1 MGRTARILTWSAGI
15 FVGLIALGVGAGYLF
30 VTSDDFRSRVESG
43 ASAYSGRKTHIA
55 KISIDWGST
64 AHVHLDGVE
73 VANADWGKADH
84 MLKVEQVDFD
94 IRLWPL
100 LKGDFVLPN
109 LVLRKPEVAVE
120 VGDKEQL
127 NWSLGESPGDD
138 RRRQG
143 GSAQGTLPDT
153 ADRAARDHRRAPLLP
168 GHQAQALARWHDL
181 DGGGQGR
188 RAAAGRAAAQG
199 QDREPAAHG
208 PLHRRLG
215 PDAARHRAAL
225 SDRSQCRLWRHEAH
239 LEGHRAGSLPVD
251 RRQRRSHALRTE
263 PVGDLSLAGHSRTT
277 DAALPHQRQAR
288 ARARP
293 VEVRQHQ
300 VACRRQRS
308 HRRHPDR
315 RDQEARV
322 PHRQA
327 GVAAPGLRRS
337 GASGR
342 RAAGQDRQRL
352 GAAEADPAAA
362 RSHRRSVSQRAAP
375 YRAPQGDEHGR
386 HARRQEGRRAGLSAG
401 AGTGLPRPDQQRR
414 GDGQA
419 AHLVAGWRRYH
430 RGRAWRSTPR
440 PTCPRCAQ
448 RSRGRTSSSACSSA
462 IRAIST
468 PPRARSRA
476 R

>member
-15 FVGLIALGVGAGYLF
+15 FVGLVVVAVGAAYLF

-100 LKGDFVLPN
+100 LKGDYRPAEP
-109 LVLRKPEVAVE
+109 RAAQARGRRRGGRQGAVE
-120 VGDKEQL
+120 LEPRRSPVTTGVAKAVAPKERYQTPLIGRLEITDGRLSYQDTKRKLSLDGTISTAEGKAGAQPQAELQL
-127 NWSLGESPGDD
+127 KGKLENQPLTVHFI
-138 RRRQG
+138 G
-143 GSAQGTLPDT
+143 GSALMLRDT
-153 ADRAARDHRRAPLLP
+153 EQPYP
-168 GHQAQALARWHDL
+168 IDL
-181 DGGGQGR
+181 NVDYR
-188 RAAAGRAAAQG
+188 
-199 QDREPAAHG
+199 
-208 PLHRRLG
+208 
-215 PDAARHRAAL
+215 
-225 SDRSQCRLWRHEAH
+225 RHETH

-263 PVGDLSLAGHSRTT
+263 PVGDLSLAGHSRSA

-300 VACRRQRS
+300 VARRRQRP

-352 GAAEADPAAA
+352 SRSRSRPSSSSKPPAICF
-362 RSHRRSVSQRAAP
+362 
-375 YRAPQGDEHGR
+375 
-386 HARRQEGRRAGLSAG
+386 
-401 AGTGLPRPDQQRR
+401 
-414 GDGQA
+414 
-419 AHLVAGWRRYH
+419 
-430 RGRAWRSTPR
+430 
-440 PTCPRCAQ
+440 PTC
-448 RSRGRTSSSACSSA
+448 RSIPSACG
-462 IRAIST
+462 R
-468 PPRARSRA
+468 
-476 R
+476 